1 MSISECLSRRDL
13 QGRSGERARGAKRR
27 GSTGNRF
34 LAEVAALEDR
44 CLLSAD
50 PLVPTGSDTA
60 LNRIFW
66 NGGGPTNPNNPPPQF
81 IAGITAAPTEK
92 TITITNAS
100 DQTIFPIL
108 RGANTGQ
115 LPSNINPKN
124 PTNLYD
130 PQDYVNQE
138 YRAYIGYVDA
148 DGQQTL
154 GLPAHASI
162 TFAVPLVFWDSER
175 TYIVTDGEDLIPP
188 DTSPGH
194 QNPFHYDATSDR
206 GVSLSS
212 EPNSWVKQFTDNG
225 DGDVDAGLV
234 MFYHATVPQGI
245 ALDAPA
251 QLTEFTIRD
260 PYLTNWLTEKIV
272 AETTVEFNYDV
283 SYVDSLTAPIA
294 MEAVNVP
301 VPIPDQP
308 DPPTQGHDYGWA
320 GSSLIYGT
328 PTTQGTMQQLVHDFI
343 NNTGDAAVGAYFGKG
358 QGWPSYYNPNGIL
371 DIPSGANVF
380 ANSPF
385 NGQKSSYFTYG
396 PDNLWMLSSGGTG
409 PVEQQAG
416 GVVESTTS
424 VLLNFSRVDQPG
436 VRDQVYNAFVNWQ
449 AGNFDFFGKTSNG
462 TQLGQ
467 VTGFVKVDSDPNLQS
482 IRVTLHG
489 PVNVTGGQSFIFYR
503 TVTDYATT
511 AITNLWY
518 SWAQYYVNLFAGQK
532 PPAAA
537 SGSIDPKSSILKL
550 NAIPAGLA
558 VGMSVS
564 GSGIVPAQGTSAL
577 ILKIDASKNEIY
589 LSQLSSAGGSGQYTF
604 GNPTAMPFS
613 NTDGIKTITVNDG
626 GSGYTPKSRFNVTIS
641 GGGGSGATAVAI
653 VGDNGT
659 ITNIVVTN
667 GGSGYTSAPT
677 VAFPGSTGTGA
688 NATAVVGTYITPLN
702 LQFPADQLQ
711 TARLFAGTVYTAMA
725 TEAAIPNL
733 TVNNPLLPAPM
744 SLVYTVIG
752 CDVLHLPNSNAGA
765 SQVGAQV
772 TILIKSSLRGVY
784 DFNQVPESQW
794 YPNPATYQGG
804 QQFNVY
810 NLDPYV
816 WFVHDVLGLSG
827 YGFSVDDDT
836 SDVGAYASNYTPQFD
851 RVYPNHID
859 MVFSGLEDPTTQTGL
874 RNKAKWYG
882 NVQYGPITTVGT
894 ISNPT
899 TGPNAGKTIVTL
911 TDQTKYWQIMPPDA
925 TLLGAYVVG
934 PGITP
939 GTRVLKQDFSGG
951 YVLVLSNY
959 VPDAANVT
967 LTFTG
972 EPPVNP
978 VENPSFEQPLLTQP
992 PPNNSIDDPTDASW
1006 TFTNSAGIA
1015 GNGSALTALNGPAP
1029 EGKQVLYL
1037 ANQGQVSQT
1046 VTVEAGNYIL
1056 SFYAALR
1063 RESEPL
1069 PLRLAERRLTRRL
1082 ETLRRL
1088 DARPPGLGEVR
1099 QTHDFA
1105 RHVLTRRLAAIHH
1118 RAVAHPVP
1126 KARLLDPQIIR
1137 VVVDGRNVGNVK
1149 PSGSEYTAYNV
1160 PFPLTA
1166 GRHTISLI
1174 GTDAPGNNMVFLDSV
1189 HLGIDPNPPASGRVR
1204 NR

>member
-1 MSISECLSRRDL
+1 MVPL
-13 QGRSGERARGAKRR
+13 
-27 GSTGNRF
+27 GSTK
-34 LAEVAALEDR
+34 
-44 CLLSAD
+44 
-50 PLVPTGSDTA
+50 PLGS
-60 LNRIFW
+60 IFW
-66 NGGGPTNPNNPPPQF
+66 NGGGPTNPSNPPPQF
-81 IAGITAAPTEK
+81 VSGITAAPTEK

-100 DQTIFPIL
+100 DQTVYPLL
-108 RGANTGQ
+108 RGANTGA

-124 PTNLYD
+124 PHNLYD

-138 YRAYIGYVDA
+138 YRAYIGYQDT
-148 DGQQTL
+148 DGTERL
-154 GLPAHASI
+154 GLPAHSTI

-175 TYIVTDGEDLIPP
+175 TYIVTDGADLIPADP
-188 DTSPGH
+188 SPGH
-194 QNPFHYDATSDR
+194 QNPFHYDANSDR
-206 GVSLSS
+206 GVSRSTDAD
-212 EPNSWVKQFTDNG
+212 SWVKQLTVNG
-225 DGDVDAGLV
+225 AAATGLV

-283 SYVDSLTAPIA
+283 SYVDSLTAPVA

-308 DPPTQGHDYGWA
+308 APPTEGYNYGWA

-328 PTTQGTMQQLVHDFI
+328 PTTEGTMQKLVHDFI
-343 NNTGDAAVGAYFGKG
+343 NNTGDASVGAYFGEG
-358 QGWPSYYNPNGIL
+358 RGWPSYYNPNGIL

-380 ANSPF
+380 ANSPL
-385 NGQKSSYFTYG
+385 NGQVSSYFTYG

-409 PVEQQAG
+409 PIQQQAG

-436 VRDQVYNAFVNWQ
+436 VRDQVFNAFESWK
-449 AGNFDFFGKTSNG
+449 AENFDFFAKTSAG
-462 TQLGQ
+462 VQLGQ
-467 VTGFVKVDSDPNLQS
+467 VTDFVKVDSDPNLQS
-482 IRVTLHG
+482 IRVTLAG
-489 PVNVTGGQSFIFYR
+489 PVNISGGQSFLFYR
-503 TVTDYATT
+503 AVTDYATT

-518 SWAQYYVNLFAGQK
+518 SWAQYYVNLFAGQQ
-532 PPAAA
+532 PPPSV
-537 SGSIDPKSSILKL
+537 SGSIAAQSSLLKL

-558 VGMSVS
+558 VGMTVS
-564 GSGIVPAQGTSAL
+564 GPGIVPAQGTSAL
-577 ILKIDASKNEIY
+577 VLKIDSANNQIY
-589 LSQLSSAGGSGQYTF
+589 LSQLSASAGSGKYTF

-613 NTDGIKTITVNDG
+613 NPDGIKSITVNSG
-626 GSGYTPKSRFNVTIS
+626 GGGYTPKSRFNVTIS
-641 GGGGSGATAVAI
+641 GGGGSGASAVAI
-653 VGDNGT
+653 VGDDGT
-659 ITNIVVTN
+659 ITNVVVTA

-677 VAFPGSTGTGA
+677 IGFPGGTGPA
-688 NATAVVGTYITPLN
+688 ATATAIVGTYITPLN
-702 LQFPADQLQ
+702 LQFPAGQLQ

-725 TEAAIPNL
+725 AEAAIPNL

-772 TILIKSSLRGVY
+772 TILIKSSLRGVS

-794 YPNPATYQGG
+794 YPNPAVYQGG
-804 QQFNVY
+804 QEFNVY

-859 MVFSGLEDPTTQTGL
+859 MVFSGLVDPATQLGL
-874 RNKAKWYG
+874 KNKAKWYG
-882 NVQYGPITTVGT
+882 NVQYGPITAVGS

-899 TGPNAGKTIVTL
+899 SGPNAGNTIVTL

-939 GTRVLKQDFSGG
+939 GTRVLHQDFSGG
-951 YVLVLSNY
+951 YVLVLSNH
-959 VPDAANVT
+959 VPDAANLT

-972 EPPVNP
+972 QSPLNP
-978 VENPSFEQPLLTQP
+978 VQNSSFEQPLLTQP
-992 PPNNSIDDPTDASW
+992 PPNNSINDPTDASW
-1006 TFTNSAGIA
+1006 TFTADAGIA
-1015 GNGSALTALNGPAP
+1015 GNGSALTLLNGPAP

-1037 ANQGQVSQT
+1037 ANQGKVTQT
-1046 VTVEAGNYIL
+1046 VSVEAGRYNL

-1063 RESEPL
+1063 QESEPL
-1069 PLRLAERRLTRRL
+1069 LHRLREQRM
-1082 ETLRRL
+1082 
-1088 DARPPGLGEVR
+1088 
-1099 QTHDFA
+1099 
-1105 RHVLTRRLAAIHH
+1105 TRRLAALDRQAGALGEDSRPLGRIEFARHFLSRRLAALH
-1118 RAVAHPVP
+1118 RLSARPVP
-1126 KARLLDPQIIR
+1126 ERRLLDPQVLR
-1137 VVVDGRNVGNVK
+1137 VVVDGDLVGTVK

-1160 PFPLTA
+1160 PVLLTA
-1166 GRHTISLI
+1166 GTHVISLI
-1174 GTDAPGNNMVFLDSV
+1174 GTDGPGNNMVFLDSV
-1189 HLGIDPNPPASGRVR
+1189 HLGIDISETPSRRSR